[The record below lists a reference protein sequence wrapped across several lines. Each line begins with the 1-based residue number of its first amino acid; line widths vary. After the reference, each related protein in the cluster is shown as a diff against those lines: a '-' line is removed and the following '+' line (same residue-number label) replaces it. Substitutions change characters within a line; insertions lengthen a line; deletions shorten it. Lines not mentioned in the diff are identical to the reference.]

1 MNINIL
7 DFLMENDI
15 ILKSNSNGLCMT
27 ADEAFELGGEF
38 VVYNPLVIGKYEPDV
53 YRGLDFDKALQF
65 LNGTIR

>member
-7 DFLMENDI
+7 DFLMENDVV
-15 ILKSNSNGLCMT
+15 LKNNDTHNCMT

-38 VVYNPLVIGKYEPDV
+38 VVYNYDFEDL

-65 LNGTIR
+65 LNGTNP